1 VAERTSGLYIN
12 GKWADGTG
20 SEQIS
25 VINPATE
32 TVIGTVPQ
40 GTVTDVQEALR
51 AARAAFDDGPW
62 PRMSPQ
68 ERSAVLIRMGEII
81 QRRYDELVELNVA
94 ETGATFLENALLKA
108 RHASAA
114 AQLPALADDSGIEA
128 DALGGAPGVRSAR
141 YAGEHAT
148 DDENLSKLMSEAPP
162 GSDHSWYASWAPAY
176 NPRLVVVVMIEHGGF
191 GAQAAAPAAKE
202 IYQAFFHVKNP
213 ATTTS
218 TTG

>member
-1 VAERTSGLYIN
+1 MAERTSGLYIN
-12 GKWADGTG
+12 GKWTDGTG

-94 ETGATFLENALLKA
+94 ETGATRMLAHHLQVGIPVSVWMDIATRVLPKYEFEKPLAPNVVPGLGIGQGIVARQPFGVAALITPFNFPIP
-108 RHASAA
+108 S
-114 AQLPALADDSGIEA
+114 
-128 DALGGAPGVRSAR
+128 PG
-141 YAGEHAT
+141 
-148 DDENLSKLMSEAPP
+148 
-162 GSDHSWYASWAPAY
+162 
-176 NPRLVVVVMIEHGGF
+176 
-191 GAQAAAPAAKE
+191 
-202 IYQAFFHVKNP
+202 
-213 ATTTS
+213 TT
-218 TTG
+218 